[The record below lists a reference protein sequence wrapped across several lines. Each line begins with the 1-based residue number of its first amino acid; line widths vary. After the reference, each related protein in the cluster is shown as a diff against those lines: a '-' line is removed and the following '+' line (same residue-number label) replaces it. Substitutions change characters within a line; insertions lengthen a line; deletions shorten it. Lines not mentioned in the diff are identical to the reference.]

1 MADAV
6 DVTRGG
12 IGEPAVYAVAVTPSD
27 NDDLAN
33 VSRALYV
40 GGAGNVNVHMLGSRT
55 AVVFS
60 GVPAGTILPIRVR
73 RVLSTSTTATQIL
86 NLY

>member
-6 DVTRGG
+6 DVTQSGL
-12 IGEPAVYAVAVTPSD
+12 GEPAVYAVAVTPSD
-27 NDDLAN
+27 DTDLAN

-40 GGAGNVNVHMLGSRT
+40 GGAGDVEVIMLGGRAT
-55 AVVFS
+55 VVFS
-60 GVPAGTILPIRVR
+60 AVPAGTILPIRVC
-73 RVLSTSTTATQIL
+73 RVKDGNTTATLIL